1 MKRVNLIPMAGLG
14 IRFVNAGYNIPKP
27 LLDVN
32 GLPMIIKSAQCLP
45 DADKWIFVCRKE
57 HLEKTNLEKIL
68 KFYFQNVFIIEI
80 NYLTEGQLSTCLIAE
95 DYFTPDDLL
104 TIGSC
109 DNGMEY
115 NIEEYSRLITEHDAL
130 VWTFRQNP
138 TVLNNPNI
146 FGWAKV
152 NRLGLVSSISCKSA
166 ISSNPINDHAL
177 TGAFTFKKAGI
188 FLDCAKEVIKKDRRI
203 NNEFYVDTLIDECAK
218 VGYHVFPFDIDNYFC
233 WGTPKDLQLYLEQYT
248 RG

>member
-95 DYFTPDDLL
+95 DYFTP
-104 TIGSC
+104 
-109 DNGMEY
+109 
-115 NIEEYSRLITEHDAL
+115 
-130 VWTFRQNP
+130 
-138 TVLNNPNI
+138 
-146 FGWAKV
+146 
-152 NRLGLVSSISCKSA
+152 VSSTNQMSHPVV
-166 ISSNPINDHAL
+166 ISSFNISITPGQPYVNFDFAGEFVYDIMGTMGDAFSTDA
-177 TGAFTFKKAGI
+177 TGVT
-188 FLDCAKEVIKKDRRI
+188 
-203 NNEFYVDTLIDECAK
+203 
-218 VGYHVFPFDIDNYFC
+218 DIGREKF
-233 WGTPKDLQLYLEQYT
+233 GL
-248 RG
+248 